1 VTSLP
6 DPALVVLVGPS
17 GSGKSTW
24 AAERYRR
31 EEIAASDVLRAVVGS
46 GPHDLDASA
55 DAFDLLERVVD
66 ARLRRGLTTVV
77 DTLGTDDARRARWR
91 AAALACGVPA
101 VAVVMATPDAECRR
115 RNARRDGPVPAPIL
129 TAQLRRHAVVRE
141 NLVEEG
147 WDLVHVAE
155 VAPADTRVG
164 EPERTSRSATQPDGE
179 RRTSQGLRV
188 VLQVSRFPWGEEPAA
203 WLAGIARAA
212 DEAGIAGLA
221 LMDHL
226 IQIPQVGRAWEPI
239 PEPWVTLGL
248 IAGLGTGL
256 SLGTLVTPVTFRP
269 AGITAKAAATL
280 DALSGGRAF
289 VGIGAGWWQR
299 EHAAY
304 GLPFPAAGERLDTLE
319 AAIETMRA
327 LWGPGTKAYDGE
339 RVRLPETTSYP
350 RPVGRIPVI
359 VGGGGERR
367 TLRIAARLADGIN
380 VPSDP
385 ETLDR
390 KIEVLRAHCRDVG
403 RDPAEVA
410 VTVLDLPV
418 VGRDRDDTWARVE
431 RLRGRTPAAAFAR
444 RTNAGTAAQQRDRY
458 GALASRG
465 VDTVFLGLGDLA
477 GPEDV
482 AALRPLL
489 T

>member
-1 VTSLP
+1 VTRLP

-24 AAERYRR
+24 AVERYRR
-31 EEIAASDVLRAVVGS
+31 EEVVSSDALRGVVGS
-46 GPHDLDASA
+46 GPHDLDASD

-77 DTLGTDDARRARWR
+77 DTLGTDAVRRARWR
-91 AAALACGVPA
+91 EAARAAGLPA
-101 VAVVMATPDAECRR
+101 VAVVMGTPDAECRR
-115 RNARRDGPVPAPIL
+115 RNARRDPPVPAGVL
-129 TAQLRRHAVVRE
+129 TAQLRRHGALRDD
-141 NLVEEG
+141 LAAEG
-147 WDLVHVAE
+147 WDLLHV
-155 VAPADTRVG
+155 VGPGDSGPDLPAPRP
-164 EPERTSRSATQPDGE
+164 EPAATPGGE

-188 VLQVSRFPWGEEPAA
+188 VLQLSRFPWGEEPAA
-203 WLAGIARAA
+203 WLAGVARAA
-212 DEAGIAGLA
+212 DDAGFAGLA
-221 LMDHL
+221 VMDHL
-226 IQIPQVGRAWEPI
+226 IQIPQVDRAWEPI
-239 PEPWVTLGL
+239 PEPWVSLGL
-248 IAGLGTGL
+248 VAGLDTGL
-256 SLGTLVTPVTFRP
+256 RLGTLVTPVTFRP

-280 DALSGGRAF
+280 DVLSGGRAF
-289 VGIGAGWWQR
+289 VGIGAGWWER

-304 GLPFPAAGERLDTLE
+304 GLPFPRAGERLDALE

-339 RVRLPETTSYP
+339 RVHLPETTSYP

-359 VGGGGERR
+359 VGGGGEKR
-367 TLRIAARLADGIN
+367 TLRIAARMADGIN
-380 VPSDP
+380 VPSDI

-390 KIEVLRAHCRDVG
+390 KLGVLHAHCHDVG

-418 VGRDRDDTWARVE
+418 IGRDRDDTWERVE
-431 RLRGRTPAAAFAR
+431 RRRGRTPAAVFAR
-444 RTNAGTAAQQRDRY
+444 RTHAGTAAQQRDRY
-458 GALASRG
+458 GALAARG
-465 VDTVFLGLGDLA
+465 VDTVFLGIGDLA

-482 AALRPLL
+482 LALRPLL